1 MDIEKAITYDDD
13 IIKNEE
19 GGLIFNPY
27 NSLNIEITLNDVQS
41 ILTTYGVPNI
51 VDNINL
57 YKRAFVHRSYT
68 KRPHLENISQNITI
82 VSKPDDCLSLKTKSN
97 ERLEFLGDSILG
109 FVVAQKLYDLF
120 PSASEGVLSRLRA
133 SLVNQSSLAELAR
146 QHQLGDYLLLGSGE
160 LKSGGFRR
168 DSILSDA
175 LEAIMGALFKDQGIN
190 ACQTWIELL
199 FAEKL
204 NDLSLDNWQKD
215 PKTQLQELMQSK
227 KQVLPEYT
235 LITMSGLAHEQM
247 FQVKCSIPLLTDTCV
262 GTGISRKKAEQSAAE
277 LMLELLNKDS
287 I

>member
-1 MDIEKAITYDDD
+1 
-13 IIKNEE
+13 
-19 GGLIFNPY
+19 
-27 NSLNIEITLNDVQS
+27 
-41 ILTTYGVPNI
+41 
-51 VDNINL
+51 
-57 YKRAFVHRSYT
+57 
-68 KRPHLENISQNITI
+68 
-82 VSKPDDCLSLKTKSN
+82 
-97 ERLEFLGDSILG
+97 
-109 FVVAQKLYDLF
+109 
-120 PSASEGVLSRLRA
+120 
-133 SLVNQSSLAELAR
+133 
-146 QHQLGDYLLLGSGE
+146 
-160 LKSGGFRR
+160 
-168 DSILSDA
+168 
-175 LEAIMGALFKDQGIN
+175 MGALFKDQGIN

>member
-1 MDIEKAITYDDD
+1 M
-13 IIKNEE
+13 IKKHTALSKKL
-19 GGLIFNPY
+19 GISFNNPQFF
-27 NSLNIEITLNDVQS
+27 TMA
-41 ILTTYGVPNI
+41 LT
-51 VDNINL
+51 
-57 YKRAFVHRSYT
+57 HRSA
-68 KRPHLENISQNITI
+68 N
-82 VSKPDDCLSLKTKSN
+82 SKNN